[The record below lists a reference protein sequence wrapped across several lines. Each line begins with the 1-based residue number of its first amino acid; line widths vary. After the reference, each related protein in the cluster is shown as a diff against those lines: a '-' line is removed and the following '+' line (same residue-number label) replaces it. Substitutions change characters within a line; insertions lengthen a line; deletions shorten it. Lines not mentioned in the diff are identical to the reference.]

1 MCACVRSGGGG
12 GGEDK
17 MWSFVNYKFLSM
29 QGNGDSMQ
37 DETDYYNH
45 SPSFHVVCVRYLSNN
60 MVLG

>member
-1 MCACVRSGGGG
+1 
-12 GGEDK
+12 